1 VKEYVRERVGDR
13 LVGLSMNEM
22 IRVGDEGVE
31 IE

>member
-13 LVGLSMNEM
+13 LVGLNMNEM